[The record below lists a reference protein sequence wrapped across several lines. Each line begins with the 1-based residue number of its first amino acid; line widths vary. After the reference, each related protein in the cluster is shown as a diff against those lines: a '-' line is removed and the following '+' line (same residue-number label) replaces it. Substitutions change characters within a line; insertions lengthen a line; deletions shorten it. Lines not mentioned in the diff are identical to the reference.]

1 MASRSL
7 PIPTRQA
14 QKQVQTR
21 TWAHAPSLRAAI
33 IAFVAVLILFRW
45 LHLILALQIAS
56 TGRQIQ
62 LENVELQRLE
72 RANSELQRRIAAA
85 ESPGLLADE
94 AIQLGYAPRSPLYV
108 RVAELIG
115 SPQNGAGRGAP
126 GWDGGRPG
134 VSVLGEAPAGLNGA
148 FSTWLEVTPAP

>member
-14 QKQVQTR
+14 QKQVQAR
-21 TWAHAPSLRAAI
+21 TWVHAPSLRAAI

-62 LENVELQRLE
+62 LVNGELQRLE

-85 ESPGLLADE
+85 ESPGILADE
-94 AIQLGYAPRSPLYV
+94 AIRLGYAPRLPLYV
-108 RVAELIG
+108 RVAEPIG
-115 SPQNGAGRGAP
+115 SPQGGAGRGAT
-126 GWDGGRPG
+126 GWDTGRPG
-134 VSVLGEAPAGLNGA
+134 VPALGEVPDGLNSA
-148 FSTWLEVTPAP
+148 FSTWLEATPAP